1 MSHLWRLI
9 SHRSQHSE
17 STNRPPRHHAFRLE
31 PWVQSCPTRSQPSA
45 SMRLPHGSP
54 RASASAAPAPP
65 PSAVTLP
72 TRCARVASPTSD
84 ARPQRNRS

>member
-31 PWVQSCPTRSQPSA
+31 PWVQSLCLLRVPSRA
-45 SMRLPHGSP
+45 RACGCRMARREHRRVQLLRLPH
-54 RASASAAPAPP
+54 PP
-65 PSAVTLP
+65 
-72 TRCARVASPTSD
+72 
-84 ARPQRNRS
+84 